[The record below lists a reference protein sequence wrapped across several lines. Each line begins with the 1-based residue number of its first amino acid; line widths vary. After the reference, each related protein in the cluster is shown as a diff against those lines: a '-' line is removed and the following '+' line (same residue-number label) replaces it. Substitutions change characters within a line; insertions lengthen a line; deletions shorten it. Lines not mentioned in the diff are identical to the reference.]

1 MTDDKVRINVSM
13 PRELKERLEKR
24 AKELGLNMQSFVVVA
39 INEYMKQDSVV
50 EMTEIFKKMQGKT

>member
-1 MTDDKVRINVSM
+1 MTDDKVRINISM
-13 PRELKERLEKR
+13 PRELKERMEKR

-50 EMTEIFKKMQGKT
+50 EMADIFKKMQGQK